1 MGDASE
7 TLIWISG
14 ATQGLGLGLALTVP
28 YEGAR
33 IINIS
38 RRSHSDYESVLFD
51 LTDPSTYDNVAESF
65 EKELANFKGKRA
77 VFIHNAYYQV
87 AGYVA
92 EMDVAEYA
100 RSIQANA
107 AAPMILGDMFL
118 RAVKPGYESGLVMMS
133 SAAARVPYEGIATYC
148 AAKAGMEMWVRTVK
162 RELRDRDRGTWIVA
176 VRPGFVD
183 TPASRLSATLSA
195 RDCKVS
201 PMMAEAFENANMAM
215 TPEEAARQ
223 IWAALP
229 PKHDETVLLFG
240 EMVTA

>member
-1 MGDASE
+1 MGAEDE

-28 YEGAR
+28 YPNAR

-38 RRSHSDYESVLFD
+38 RRPHPHYPTVLCD
-51 LTDPSTYDNVAESF
+51 LTEPDTYVAVFESF
-65 EKELANFKGKRA
+65 EKELSGFRGRRA
-77 VFIHNAYYQV
+77 IFIHNAYYQV
-87 AGYVA
+87 SGYVS
-92 EMDVAEYA
+92 ETKPSEYV

-118 RAVKPGYESGLVMMS
+118 RAVKPGYEAGLVMMS
-133 SAAARVPYEGIATYC
+133 SAAARVPYEGLATYC

-162 RELRDRDRGTWIVA
+162 RELKDRGRDTWLVA

-183 TPASRLSATLSA
+183 TPAARLSATLSPH
-195 RDCKVS
+195 DCKVA
-201 PMMAEAFENANMAM
+201 PMMAKAYASGNLALSPQEAG
-215 TPEEAARQ
+215 RQ

-229 PKHDETVLLFG
+229 PKPDESVLLFG
-240 EMVTA
+240 EMVSA